1 MALFSPPNM
10 EVMELGLPSSPE
22 GRSASVAGAGV
33 LARTR
38 LTTPAAMPVSST
50 STAQA
55 VMTHTGLMRRF
66 LAALSGAMPAGRGLS
81 CT

>member
-1 MALFSPPNM
+1 MALLSPPNM
-10 EVMELGLPSSPE
+10 EVMELGLPSSVE
-22 GRSASVAGAGV
+22 GRSASVGGAGV
-33 LARTR
+33 SVRVS

-66 LAALSGAMPAGRGLS
+66 LAALPGVMPPGRGVS